1 MRLLVAGVRAEL
13 RITGARSLKEKRH
26 VVNSLVSALA
36 SGDGVAVAEIDHLD
50 LWQRCTLGFALV
62 ASRPSRLEQLISGA
76 QRVLHNREGSE
87 LLAVDIHYLEDE
99 R

>member
-1 MRLLVAGVRAEL
+1 MLVAGVRAEL

-26 VVNSLVSALA
+26 VVKSLVSALA
-36 SGDGVAVAEIDHLD
+36 SGDGVAVAEIDHQD
-50 LWQRCTLGFALV
+50 LWQRCTLGIAVV
-62 ASRPSRLEQLISGA
+62 ASSPSRLEQLISGA

>member
-1 MRLLVAGVRAEL
+1 MV
-13 RITGARSLKEKRH
+13 K
-26 VVNSLVSALA
+26 SLVSALA
-36 SGDGVAVAEIDHLD
+36 SGDGVAVAEIDHQD
-50 LWQRCTLGFALV
+50 LWQRCTLGIAVV
-62 ASRPSRLEQLISGA
+62 ASSPSRLEQLISGA